1 MITDPE
7 KRGHLPD
14 MQSVSTVETQ
24 QLDKLRPSTQTA
36 RQNGAIGA
44 TIAFGNVYEQYF
56 DFIWR
61 SARRLGVPND
71 NLDDAVQDVFLTVHR
86 RLREFR
92 GDSSIRTW
100 LFGILLHT
108 VRGYR
113 RTAKRKPTCSLQAE
127 SVVDSRQPGPHES
140 AAKGEAVALLYQFLD
155 SLDDDKR
162 MVFVQAELEQMT
174 AQEISET
181 MGINANTVYSRLR
194 SARQAFEEAVAR
206 YQARDG
212 WRYR

>member
-7 KRGHLPD
+7 KRGHLLD
-14 MQSVSTVETQ
+14 MQSVSTVETP
-24 QLDKLRPSTQTA
+24 QLDQQQPSPQTTH
-36 RQNGAIGA
+36 RDNAIG
-44 TIAFGNVYEQYF
+44 TEIAFGDVYEQYF

-86 RLREFR
+86 RLKEFR

-113 RTAKRKPTCSLQAE
+113 RTAKRKPTCFLHPE
-127 SVVDSRQPGPHES
+127 SVVDSKQPGPHES
-140 AAKGEAVALLYQFLD
+140 AAKGEAVELLYQFLD
-155 SLDDDKR
+155 NLDDDKR

-194 SARQAFEEAVAR
+194 SARQAFEEAVIR

-212 WRYR
+212 WRYK

>member
-1 MITDPE
+1 MITDP
-7 KRGHLPD
+7 KRRGHLFD
-14 MQSVSTVETQ
+14 MQAVSTAETRRVERQ
-24 QLDKLRPSTQTA
+24 QPPAQTEPHLNA
-36 RQNGAIGA
+36 VGA
-44 TIAFGNVYEQYF
+44 TIAFGDVYEQYF

-86 RLREFR
+86 RLRDFR

-113 RTAKRKPTCSLQAE
+113 RTAKRKPTCSLQPE
-127 SVVDSRQPGPHES
+127 SVVDSKHPGPHES
-140 AAKGEAVALLYQFLD
+140 AAKGEAVELLYDFLD

-162 MVFVQAELEQMT
+162 TVFVQAELEQMT
-174 AQEISET
+174 AQEISVIL
-181 MGINANTVYSRLR
+181 GINANTVYSRLR
-194 SARQAFEEAVAR
+194 SARQAFEEAVMR

-212 WRYR
+212 WRYK

>member
-1 MITDPE
+1 MVTNP
-7 KRGHLPD
+7 KRRGHLLD
-14 MQSVSTVETQ
+14 MQAVSTFETRRTERQ
-24 QLDKLRPSTQTA
+24 QPSAQTA
-36 RQNGAIGA
+36 PSVKAVGA
-44 TIAFGNVYEQYF
+44 TIAFGDVYEQYF

-61 SARRLGVPND
+61 SARRLGVPNE

-86 RLREFR
+86 RLKDFR

-113 RTAKRKPTCSLQAE
+113 RTAKRKPTCSLHPE

-140 AAKGEAVALLYQFLD
+140 AAKGEAVELLYDFLD
-155 SLDDDKR
+155 TLDDDKR

-174 AQEISET
+174 AQEISEI

-194 SARQAFEEAVAR
+194 SARQAFEEAVMR

-212 WRYR
+212 WRYK

>member
-1 MITDPE
+1 MITNPE
-7 KRGHLPD
+7 KRGHLLD
-14 MQSVSTVETQ
+14 MQSVSTVETP
-24 QLDKLRPSTQTA
+24 QLDQQQPSAQTTN
-36 RQNGAIGA
+36 RDNAIG
-44 TIAFGNVYEQYF
+44 TEIAFGDVYEQYF

-86 RLREFR
+86 RLKEFR

-113 RTAKRKPTCSLQAE
+113 RTAKRKPTCSLHPE
-127 SVVDSRQPGPHES
+127 SVVDLRQPGPHES
-140 AAKGEAVALLYQFLD
+140 AAKGEAAELLYQFLD
-155 SLDDDKR
+155 GLDDDKR

-194 SARQAFEEAVAR
+194 SARQAFEEAVIR

-212 WRYR
+212 WRYK